1 MNTPWTLYLTLFLL
15 LSGILILAR
24 SLKKRNRYTWNN
36 QKDIANWMR
45 MSYKDRLKQDE
56 NHKKIVAQ
64 RKRLLVEQIRKEYK
78 KVTSKK

>member
-1 MNTPWTLYLTLFLL
+1 MNTTWTLYLTLFLL

-24 SLKKRNRYTWNN
+24 SLKTRNRYTWNN

-78 KVTSKK
+78 RVTSKK